1 MIFHQMLHRSNI
13 LSLISLIKP
22 VPTSKRM
29 SLRVNQ
35 SRITMQLEAD
45 KEYIIKDTT
54 HLKVVSMKINQLKV
68 LECPLSLSILPI
80 NSTIRAK

>member
-1 MIFHQMLHRSNI
+1 
-13 LSLISLIKP
+13 
-22 VPTSKRM
+22 
-29 SLRVNQ
+29 
-35 SRITMQLEAD
+35 MQLEAD

-80 NSTIRAK
+80 NSTIRAKWVIS